1 MTWSKLPIKTKLILL
16 TFITSVFG
24 ILILSASLIWY
35 ENLTY
40 RQQISQE
47 LNVIGNMLADRS
59 NAALV
64 FGDVSQLKDNINS
77 LKLRESIT
85 LGCIYNEK
93 NQVLATFSRSGK
105 LGCPDKPRSTS
116 GVFEDDHFYTVQDIM
131 LDGEVIGRLY
141 IESTLEELRRHL
153 QNYVATAT
161 IVSALAVLGLLI
173 ISAILQRTVTTP
185 LLHLSETATRIA
197 NDKNYRL
204 RAELESFDEI
214 GELTKSFNAMLETI
228 EYQNKEILKSYG
240 SLERQVEIRTA
251 ELKAANQELEA
262 FSYSVSHDL
271 RQPLRAIDG
280 YSEAIAEDCSEKLDE
295 LAVEYL
301 GRIRS
306 ASGRMSMLIDSM
318 LTLSRVTRHKLDC
331 EEVDLSQIV
340 EGIASELRSAHPNRD
355 VTMTIAPNV
364 KAKGDERLLHIAL
377 SNLVENAWKYSSKK
391 ESAHIEFGVINKRE
405 GAVYFVKDD
414 GAGFDMKYADRLFV
428 AFNRLHTPSEFEG
441 SGIGLATV
449 FRIITRHRGRIWAE
463 SEPSRGS
470 TFYFTLNVQ

>member
-1 MTWSKLPIKTKLILL
+1 MTWSRLPIKTKLILL

-40 RQQISQE
+40 RQQINQE

-64 FGDVSQLKDNINS
+64 FGDVAQLKDNINS

-85 LGCIYNEK
+85 LACIYDEN
-93 NQVLATFSRSGK
+93 NGVLATFTREGEAV
-105 LGCPDKPRSTS
+105 CPEKPVTTN
-116 GVFEDDHFYTVQDIM
+116 GVFKDNYFYTVQDIV
-131 LDGEVIGRLY
+131 LDEEVIGRLY
-141 IESTLEELRRHL
+141 IQSTLDELRRHL

-197 NDKNYRL
+197 KDKNYRL

-280 YSEAIAEDCSEKLDE
+280 YGEAILEDCGERLDD
-295 LAVEYL
+295 LAMEYL

-331 EEVDLSQIV
+331 TEVDLSGMV
-340 EGIASELRSAHPNRD
+340 ESIAMELKSSEPDRN
-355 VTMTIAPNV
+355 VTFSIAPSV
-364 KAKGDERLLHIAL
+364 KAKGDGRLLHIAL

-391 ESAHIEFGVINKRE
+391 DNAHIEFGVIGKRE

-428 AFNRLHTPSEFEG
+428 AFNRLHTPAEFEG

-449 FRIITRHRGRIWAE
+449 YRIITRHRGRIWAE
-463 SEPSRGS
+463 SEPSKGS
-470 TFYFTLNVQ
+470 TFYFTLNV